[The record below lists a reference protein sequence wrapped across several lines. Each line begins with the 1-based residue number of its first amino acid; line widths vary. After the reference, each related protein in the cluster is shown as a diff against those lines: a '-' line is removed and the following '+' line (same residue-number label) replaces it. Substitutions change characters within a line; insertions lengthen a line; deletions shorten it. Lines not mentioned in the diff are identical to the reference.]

1 MSKVFKIFLVLTLS
15 FIFCVSFVYASDV
28 TMDLP
33 DSDSTSNSSEENS
46 TDSNVTDENSVD
58 ETDDNSLADEYLNGA
73 PEEENTALPEDPLAD
88 AYSHEQAVGISTN
101 SSGLSASSIIN
112 ILLIAVGIIIIFL
125 AIAIIIRLT

>member
-46 TDSNVTDENSVD
+46 TDSNV
-58 ETDDNSLADEYLNGA
+58 TDDNSLADEYLNGA

-112 ILLIAVGIIIIFL
+112 ILLIAVGIIIIFF
-125 AIAIIIRLT
+125 AIAIIIRLK

>member
-46 TDSNVTDENSVD
+46 TDSNV
-58 ETDDNSLADEYLNGA
+58 TDDNSLADEYLNGA

-125 AIAIIIRLT
+125 AIAIIIRLK

>member
-1 MSKVFKIFLVLTLS
+1 MSKVFKIFLVLMLS
-15 FIFCVSFVYASDV
+15 FVFCMSFVYASDV

-46 TDSNVTDENSVD
+46 TDSNV
-58 ETDDNSLADEYLNGA
+58 TDDNSLADEYLNGA

-125 AIAIIIRLT
+125 AIAIIIRLK

>member
-1 MSKVFKIFLVLTLS
+1 MSKVFKIFLVLMLS
-15 FIFCVSFVYASDV
+15 FVFCMSFVYASDV

-46 TDSNVTDENSVD
+46 TDSNVTD
-58 ETDDNSLADEYLNGA
+58 DNSLADEYLNGA
-73 PEEENTALPEDPLAD
+73 PEEENTALPEVPLAD

-125 AIAIIIRLT
+125 AIAIIIRLK

>member
-33 DSDSTSNSSEENS
+33 SNDTEASDEEV
-46 TDSNVTDENSVD
+46 TDS
-58 ETDDNSLADEYLNGA
+58 ETTNGETANTTDNSLADEYLEGA
-73 PEEENTALPEDPLAD
+73 PEGDNTTLPEDPLAD

-125 AIAIIIRLT
+125 AIAIIIRLK

>member
-1 MSKVFKIFLVLTLS
+1 MSKVFKIFLVLMLS
-15 FIFCVSFVYASDV
+15 FVFCMSFVYASDV

-58 ETDDNSLADEYLNGA
+58 ETDDNSLAVEYLNGA

-125 AIAIIIRLT
+125 AIAIIIRLK